1 MITYD
6 DSRLT
11 AFFAKL
17 DPKQRRAALKG
28 GIRRCANKVKR
39 QAVSNLR
46 TATNPRGKKLN
57 ASTGLDKGIRTVVYK
72 KKAAGFR
79 VTIGTKINKNNPNKT
94 QGYHRN
100 RAWRKA
106 KAEGKSEGA
115 LRSMEKPV
123 LLWAELGTRGRKTKS
138 KTRVFVRKKK
148 GHSTGKMPAYL
159 FMKKTKE
166 QMKDRITE
174 EIRTGIREYMTK
186 TMKKHGK

>member
-1 MITYD
+1 MMTYD
-6 DSRLT
+6 DSRLN
-11 AFFAKL
+11 AFFAEL
-17 DPKQRRAALKG
+17 DPKKRKAALKG

-46 TATNPRGKKLN
+46 TATNPRGRKLN
-57 ASTGLDKGIRTVVYK
+57 ASTGLDKGIRALVYK

-79 VTIGTKINKNNPNKT
+79 VTIGTKFNKRNPGKSK
-94 QGYHRN
+94 GYHRN

-106 KAEGKSEGA
+106 QAAGKSEGA

-123 LLWAELGTRGRKTKS
+123 LLWAESGTKGRKTKT

-159 FMKKTKE
+159 FMKKTKD
-166 QMKDRITE
+166 QMKDKITE
-174 EIRTGIREYMTK
+174 EMRTGIREYMTNLAR
-186 TMKKHGK
+186 KHGK